1 MTAVRTAVAL
11 HYNMVAAVGWTENV
25 LLLDE
30 HANKFRILL
39 DNEVKYDHHCG
50 GTT

>member
-1 MTAVRTAVAL
+1 MVSAVKRAVTP
-11 HYNMVAAVGWTENV
+11 HYNMVAAVGWTKTI

-39 DNEVKYDHHCG
+39 ENEIKLWIDREV
-50 GTT
+50 